1 MENAFPLIADYFG
14 KADKNE
20 TLIFY
25 REIQIKKYEKY

>member
-1 MENAFPLIADYFG
+1 MENAFLLIADYFG

-25 REIQIKKYEKY
+25 KKIQIKKYEQY

>member
-20 TLIFY
+20 TLIFLQ
-25 REIQIKKYEKY
+25 RDTNLKV